1 MKKRS
6 PSRDL
11 QCSFCN
17 RNAEEVERLI
27 TGPNV
32 YICNEC
38 VLMCNDILAEE
49 MTRSALTTVED
60 LPTPPEIKESLD
72 EYVIGQEQAKKVLS
86 VALYNHYKRI
96 QHGTMQDEVELEKS
110 NILLVGP
117 TGTGKTLLAQ
127 TMAKMLQ
134 VPFCIADA
142 TVLTEAG
149 YVGEDVES
157 VLVRLLQAADYDV
170 PKAESGIIYIDEID
184 KVARKSAN
192 PSITRDV
199 SGEGVQQS
207 LLKML
212 EGTIANVPP
221 KGGRKHPE
229 QNFVQINTKNIL
241 FICGGA
247 FDDLDR
253 VIERRVAEGT
263 IGFGGISKNAGE
275 RKVGDLLA
283 MVEPDD
289 LLQYGLIP
297 EIIGRLPVIATLGEL
312 DAEALMK
319 ILLEPKNALIKQYQ
333 RLLEMENVKL
343 TFEQEALVAVVEVAM
358 TKKTGA
364 RSLRSILEEVML
376 EVMFLAPA
384 QSGLEEVIITK
395 DTVREKKNP
404 IYIQGEES
412 KQSA

>member
-1 MKKRS
+1 
-6 PSRDL
+6 
-11 QCSFCN
+11 
-17 RNAEEVERLI
+17 
-27 TGPNV
+27 
-32 YICNEC
+32 
-38 VLMCNDILAEE
+38 MCNDILAEE
-49 MTRSALTTVED
+49 MTRSTLTTVED
-60 LPTPPEIKESLD
+60 LPTPLEVKEALD
-72 EYVIGQEQAKKVLS
+72 EYVIGQEQAKKVLA
-86 VALYNHYKRI
+86 VAVYNHYKRI

-127 TMAKMLQ
+127 TMAKMLH

-170 PKAESGIIYIDEID
+170 AKAENGIIYIDEID

-229 QNFVQINTKNIL
+229 QNFVQIDTKNIL

-247 FDDLDR
+247 FDELDR
-253 VIERRVAEGT
+253 VIERRVAEGS
-263 IGFGGISKNAGE
+263 IGFGSISKNTGE

-283 MVEPDD
+283 LVEPDD

-297 EIIGRLPVIATLGEL
+297 EIIGRLPVVATLGEL

-343 TFEQEALVAVVEVAM
+343 TFQPDALEAVVELAM

-364 RSLRSILEEVML
+364 RSLRAILEEVML
-376 EVMFLAPA
+376 EVMFQAPV
-384 QSGLEEVIITK
+384 QIGLQEVVITK
-395 DTVREKKNP
+395 ATVKEKTLP
-404 IYIQGEES
+404 IYVQGKES